1 MGSRTP
7 RRTAAGL
14 AASIILVAT
23 GMIVAPAA
31 ALAAPISQTF
41 HHQLGFEADVPFD
54 ESDSDSEEVCL
65 PFCVEVASYS
75 VHAVGTAHI
84 RVALGVD
91 VTFSYDPADVLPG
104 GSVPISVTYTPT
116 DDAGNEVSINVE
128 ADTLSFNGCVVAVI
142 CDGGTLNNVTLA
154 QGSASFA
161 ALMSG
166 DAPVAVPLDSDTI
179 ILDSPLG
186 EIARAELGGSL
197 TLGPVP
203 TGGFPG
209 LGGGAAVVGVT
220 GATLTNPV
228 VVPGFGV
235 TEWQSAGQTNQIDVT
250 LGADPTATVA
260 TTLSPVMH
268 WLSVAANAS
277 IAVNL
282 SDFLNVFF
290 GDFSIGIF
298 SGSIGSLLSAN
309 GVDALVTQAIVDLV
323 GIDPGVGANIA
334 AGNLPFPL
342 TSPELANVPP
352 IPGIGAI
359 TFSFDPDSDDDGLTD
374 GEEVALG
381 TDPFDPDSDDDGL
394 TDGDEVEIY
403 GTDPLDPDTDDD
415 GLNDGDEIAAGTDP
429 FDPDSDDDGLTD
441 GDEVHVYGT
450 DPLDPDTDDDGL
462 LDGLEVALGLDPLDP
477 DTDDDGIPDGSDSEF
492 IQAAINGLD
501 DSAFKGNGHRT
512 AILAQLDNIEKRVL
526 QGKVDQALNELG
538 HLRSKMDGCGTEA
551 DNTDWIVDCAAQV
564 EIRALVDLLITN
576 LGP

>member
-1 MGSRTP
+1 MGTRTP
-7 RRTAAGL
+7 RRTAAAML
-14 AASIILVAT
+14 SSFVLVAT
-23 GMIVAPAA
+23 GMVVGASAV
-31 ALAAPISQTF
+31 LAAPVSQTF

-54 ESDSDSEEVCL
+54 ESDSDSADACL
-65 PFCVEVASYS
+65 PICVEVASYE
-75 VHAVGTAHI
+75 VRAVGTAHI

-91 VTFSYDPADVLPG
+91 VTFTYDPADVLPN

-116 DDAGNEVSINVE
+116 DDPGNEVSIDVE
-128 ADTLSFNGCVVAVI
+128 GDVSFEGCVVAVL
-142 CDGGTLNNVTLA
+142 CTGGTLSDLTLA
-154 QGSASFA
+154 AGSASFA
-161 ALMSG
+161 APLSG
-166 DAPVAVPLDSDTI
+166 NAPVAVPLDSDTI
-179 ILDSPLG
+179 ILSTITG
-186 EIARAELGGSL
+186 EIARAELNGSL

-203 TGGFPG
+203 SGGLPG
-209 LGGGAAVVGVT
+209 LGGGAAVLGVT

-235 TEWQSAGQTNQIDVT
+235 TEWQTAGQTNQIDVT
-250 LGADPTATVA
+250 LGADPAATVT

-268 WLSVAANAS
+268 WLSVAANAQVD
-277 IAVNL
+277 VNL

-290 GDFSIGIF
+290 DDFSIGIF

-309 GVDALVTQAIVDLV
+309 GVDALVSQAIVDLI
-323 GIDPGVGANIA
+323 GFDPGVGANIA

-352 IPGIGAI
+352 VPGIGSI
-359 TFSFDPDSDDDGLTD
+359 SFSFDPDSDDDGLTD

-381 TDPFDPDSDDDGL
+381 TDPFDPDTDDDGL
-394 TDGDEVEIY
+394 TDGQEVEVY

-429 FDPDSDDDGLTD
+429 FDPDTDDDGLSD
-441 GDEVHVYGT
+441 GDEVNVYGT

-462 LDGLEVALGLDPLDP
+462 MDGLEVDLGLNPLDP
-477 DTDDDGIPDGSDSEF
+477 DTDDDGIPDGQDSEF

-512 AILAQLDNIEKRVL
+512 AILAHLDNIEKRVS
-526 QGKVDQALNELG
+526 QGKVDQALNELD

-564 EIRALVDLLITN
+564 EIRALVDLLIAN
-576 LGP
+576 LSP